1 VAWIDSRPTTRCS
14 ERGVTLAE
22 LVIAVS
28 LIGIGSAV
36 MLPQLGTLHRAAEL
50 HAATG
55 QISGMMARCRAY
67 AVMHQTATGLV
78 FERDGGGWR
87 CFLAED
93 RDGDGIRHDDIEAGR
108 DRIVS
113 EILQLEAERAGLG
126 ILRNVPVPDPTGH
139 GHLGGD
145 LGDPVRAGRGDIV
158 TFSPIGTA
166 TSSSVY
172 LTDGASRMRV
182 IRVYGITGRI
192 RTLVWHTGWSGWR
205 AVGL

>member
-1 VAWIDSRPTTRCS
+1 VRWIDPRVTTRCR
-14 ERGVTLAE
+14 ERGATLAE

-28 LIGIGSAV
+28 LLGIGSTI
-36 MLPQLGTLHRAAEL
+36 MLPRLGTLHRAAEL
-50 HAATG
+50 RAVTG
-55 QISGMMARCRAY
+55 QISGLMARCRAH
-67 AVMHQTATGLV
+67 AVMHHTATGLV
-78 FERDGGGWR
+78 FERDDEGWR

-93 RDGDGIRHDDIEAGR
+93 RDGDGIRHDDLEAGR

-113 EILQLEAERAGLG
+113 EVLQLEADRAGLG
-126 ILRNVPVPDPTGH
+126 ILRDVRVPDPTGH
-139 GHLGGD
+139 GRLGGNLD
-145 LGDPVRAGRGDIV
+145 DPVRAGSGDIV
-158 TFSPIGTA
+158 TFGPTGTA

-172 LTDGASRMRV
+172 FTDGAARMRV